1 MKKLI
6 IIVTALALIAVA
18 GVAAWQIYVTVH
30 EDNVSAQAYE
40 DLRELVRVPE
50 PDLAIQPDTSSSPE
64 TFPAPSLDPEPVSPL
79 VP

>member
-1 MKKLI
+1 MKNLI

-30 EDNVSAQAYE
+30 EDNVSTQAYE

-50 PDLAIQPDTSSSPE
+50 SDLAIQPDTSSSPE